1 MSFKASFTDVSTPWR
16 FAAAAVP
23 EWEVP
28 HAHPSWLALDRPSA
42 RPFKVHRAGAED
54 AARCR
59 RSLEHDRYGLDL
71 AEDPVYEVRCG
82 RRAWMMLFDRCFLEA
97 DSMARLATRKT
108 TPAVIASRSEQTG
121 EYSVAYL
128 VTGTP
133 GDVAGEVRLSV
144 FRTTGRLAFG
154 GLARIDAACASFVVH
169 AASRPGAF
177 ALELAGRFE
186 ARGLVVDTALSS
198 PGIVLPKRR
207 PTEE

>member
-1 MSFKASFTDVSTPWR
+1 MSFKASLPDAATPWR

-23 EWEVP
+23 DWQAP
-28 HAHPSWLALDRPSA
+28 HAHPGWLALDRSSA

-54 AARCR
+54 AAHCL
-59 RSLEHDRYGLDL
+59 RSLAHDRFGLDL
-71 AEDPVYEVRCG
+71 ADDPVYEVRCG
-82 RRAWMMLFDRCFLEA
+82 RHAWMILFDRRFLEA
-97 DSMARLATRKT
+97 DSMAPLAMQRT

-121 EYSVAYL
+121 AYAVAY
-128 VTGTP
+128 VAIGTP

-154 GLARIDAACASFVVH
+154 GLARVDAACASFALH

-198 PGIVLPKRR
+198 PGIVVPKRR
-207 PTEE
+207 PTAE